1 MEYTIEFLGLPLE
14 IAIVYAVIIGV
25 FISFVYERFPPDIT
39 AMGAFILLIVLGI
52 LDRDQAMSVFSNPA
66 PITIAAMFIISAAL
80 ERTGCVQL
88 LGTIIAKIGGGSQFR
103 LMLAV
108 MPIVLVMS
116 ALMNNTPIVII
127 LTPVLITIARKMQ
140 MSSSKILIP
149 LSYAAV
155 LGGCMTIIGTS
166 TNILVNGIA
175 IDHGLAGFNMFDI
188 TLPGLMIAAAGFLY
202 MFFIGRFLLPDRPS
216 FASLLQSGENKK
228 FITQVLVPNDS
239 ELIGKKLKNIRS
251 FKGENTEIIDVLRHG
266 DSFMQKNNLIP
277 EDLIINAGD
286 RIVVESNTSEIL
298 GIKET
303 GHFVLDHRHTKSEVE
318 SEEDHIIVEGVVAKS
333 SPLVGKYIS
342 SLNFS
347 KQYNVVVVGIN
358 KMENRLLAKRQ
369 AHVLEDGDS
378 ILLEGPASSLPT
390 VFEEHNLVNLNI
402 PQERSIRRDK
412 APIAVI
418 TILAVVILAA
428 LNVLPIVLLA
438 MGGAGFVILTR
449 CVDPRDIY
457 KTIDWSI
464 LFLIFGM
471 LGVASAMEV
480 TGAADL
486 FVKAIVALTE
496 NHGPLVLLACFY
508 ALTSFLTEIVSN
520 NAVAALMAPIAIGVA
535 AATGL
540 DPKPFLVAVMFGSSA
555 SFATPIGY
563 QTNTFVYAAGGYK
576 FIDFL
581 KVGLPMNIIMFVVAV
596 TVIPYFWP
604 F

>member
-1 MEYTIEFLGLPLE
+1 VEFLNGFFDLPWE
-14 IAIVYAVIIGV
+14 IFCVYAVIIGV
-25 FISFVYERFPPDIT
+25 FISFIYERFPADIT
-39 AMGAFILLIVLGI
+39 AMGGFILLIVLGI
-52 LDRDQAMSVFSNPA
+52 LDRDLALSVFSNPA

-80 ERTGCVQL
+80 ERTGCVQV
-88 LGTIIAKIGGGSQFR
+88 LGYMIGKIGGKSQLR
-103 LMLAV
+103 LMLVV

-127 LTPVLITIARKMQ
+127 LTPVLITLARKINLP
-140 MSSSKILIP
+140 SSKILIP
-149 LSYAAV
+149 LSYAAI

-175 IDHGLAGFNMFDI
+175 IDSGLEGFNMFDI
-188 TLPGLMIAAAGFLY
+188 TMPGLLIAAAGFVY
-202 MFFIGRFLLPDRPS
+202 MFFIGRFLLPDRPY
-216 FASLLQSGENKK
+216 FANLLQAGEGKR
-228 FITQVLVPNDS
+228 FITQVMVPNDS
-239 ELIGKKLKNIRS
+239 ELIGKELKDIPAFR
-251 FKGENTEIIDVLRHG
+251 GEGAEIIDILRHG
-266 DSFMQKNNLIP
+266 DSLHQKHGLISS
-277 EDLIINAGD
+277 DLHVRAGD
-286 RIVVESNTSEIL
+286 RIVLESNTSEIL

-303 GHFVLDHRHTKSEVE
+303 GAFVLDHRHKG
-318 SEEDHIIVEGVVAKS
+318 SEEASEEEHIIVEGVISKS

-342 SLNFS
+342 SLNFR
-347 KQYNVVVVGIN
+347 QAYNVIVMGIN
-358 KMENRLLAKRQ
+358 KMENRILVKRR
-369 AHVLEDGDS
+369 AHIIEPGDS
-378 ILLEGPASSLPT
+378 ILLEGPASQLPGM
-390 VFEEHNLVNLNI
+390 FEENGIANLSI

-412 APIAVI
+412 APIALV

-428 LNVLPIVLLA
+428 FNILPIVLLA

-471 LGVASAMEV
+471 LGIASAMEV
-480 TGAADL
+480 TGAADV
-486 FVKAIVALTE
+486 FVKFIVAMTQ

-508 ALTSFLTEIVSN
+508 ALTSFLTEMVSN

-535 AATGL
+535 AATGY
-540 DPKPFLVAVMFGSSA
+540 DPKPFLVAVMFGASA

-576 FIDFL
+576 FKDFL
-581 KVGLPMNIIMFVVAV
+581 KVGVPMNIIMFIVAV
-596 TVIPYFWP
+596 MTIPYFWP